1 MQHNSK
7 LLKLFTFIIAVASMM
22 AFTVISVQN
31 KQAKTTDL
39 ACCHIDGED
48 NPYAA
53 IEEFA
58 DLTYDDEFIGS
69 HELPTTV
76 SNHTYAGKV
85 IEYATPDGKKAKAYV
100 NMANRKSNNYLFVIH
115 EWWGLNDNVKKEADQ
130 LFKDLKKMKVNVVA
144 LDLYDGKVATTR
156 ENAGKYM
163 RGTKPKRAAAIING
177 AIKMANEKSK
187 EAGKGKAKIG
197 TIGWCF
203 GGGWSLQ
210 SSILAGDQGIGCVM
224 YYGMPEK
231 DESRLKMLKADV
243 LGIFA
248 KKDRWINPKVVGQFE
263 QRMKNVGKKVKVHQY
278 DADHAFAN
286 PSSPRYAEKAA
297 KDAYAKTMKFFK
309 KRF

>member
-7 LLKLFTFIIAVASMM
+7 LLKLIVFIVAVASMM
-22 AFTVISVQN
+22 AFTVISTQT
-31 KQAKTTDL
+31 KQSKTRL
-39 ACCHIDGED
+39 ACCYVDEAD
-48 NPYAA
+48 NPYTA
-53 IEEFA
+53 IEDFA
-58 DLTYDDEFIGS
+58 ALTSDEAFVNS
-69 HELPTTV
+69 HDLPTTV
-76 SNHTYAGKV
+76 KGHTYVGKIV
-85 IEYATPDGKKAKAYV
+85 EYATPDGQKAKAYV
-100 NMANRKSNNYLFVIH
+100 NIANRKSNKYLFVIH

-130 LFKDLKKMKVNVVA
+130 LFKDLKKMKVNVIA

-163 RGTKPKRAAAIING
+163 RGTKPARAAAIING

-187 EAGKGKAKIG
+187 SGKAKIG

-248 KKDRWINPKVVGQFE
+248 KKDRWITPKVVDAFE
-263 QRMKNVGKKVKVHQY
+263 QRMKSVGKKVDVYQY
-278 DADHAFAN
+278 DAGHAFAN
-286 PSSPRYAEKAA
+286 PSSKSYVKKAA

>member
-1 MQHNSK
+1 MRHNY
-7 LLKLFTFIIAVASMM
+7 KLFKLFALVIAASSIT
-22 AFTVISVQN
+22 AFTVIKVQTN
-31 KQAKTTDL
+31 KTTTTKL
-39 ACCHIDGED
+39 ACCHVDGED
-48 NPYAA
+48 DPYAA

-58 DLTYDDEFIGS
+58 NLTYDNEFVNS

-76 SNHTYAGKV
+76 NNYLYTGKIV
-85 IEYATPDGKKAKAYV
+85 EYTTPDGKKAKAYA
-100 NMANRKSNNYLFVIH
+100 NMADSKSDKYLLVIH
-115 EWWGLNDNVKKEADQ
+115 EWWGLNDNVKKEADK
-130 LFKDLKKMKVNVVA
+130 LFKDLKKKKVNVLA

-156 ENAGKYM
+156 QDAGKYM

-177 AIKMANEKSK
+177 AIKMANEK
-187 EAGKGKAKIG
+187 AGKKVKVG

-210 SSILAGDQGIGCVM
+210 SSILAGDQAIGCVM

-231 DESRLKMLKADV
+231 DVNRLKMLQTDV

-248 KKDRWINPKVVGQFE
+248 KKDKWINPKVVGEFE
-263 QRMKNVGKKVKVHQY
+263 EKMKSVGKKVKVHQY

-286 PSSPRYAEKAA
+286 PSSARYVKKAA
-297 KDAYAKTMKFFK
+297 KDAYKKTMKFLK

>member
-7 LLKLFTFIIAVASMM
+7 LLKLFIFILAVASMM

-31 KQAKTTDL
+31 KQTTKTNL
-39 ACCHIDGED
+39 ACCHVDGED
-48 NPYAA
+48 DPYAS

-58 DLTYDDEFIGS
+58 DLTFDDEFVNS
-69 HELPTTV
+69 HEMPTTV
-76 SNHTYAGKV
+76 NNHAYTGKMV
-85 IEYATPDGKKAKAYV
+85 EFTTADGKTAKAYA
-100 NMANRKSNNYLFVIH
+100 NMSNRKSNKYLLVIH

-130 LFKDLKKMKVNVVA
+130 LFKDLKKKNINVLA

-156 ENAGKYM
+156 KDAGTYM

-177 AIKMANEKSK
+177 AIKMANEK
-187 EAGKGKAKIG
+187 AKGKVKIG

-248 KKDRWINPKVVGQFE
+248 KKDRWITPKVVGEFE
-263 QRMKNVGKKVKVHQY
+263 QRMKTVGKKVKVYQY

>member
-7 LLKLFTFIIAVASMM
+7 LLKLFVLIIAVVSMM

-31 KQAKTTDL
+31 KQTTTDL
-39 ACCHIDGED
+39 ACCHVGED
-48 NPYAA
+48 DPYAA

-58 DLTYDDEFIGS
+58 DLTFDDEFVNS
-69 HELPTTV
+69 HELPTKVNSQVYT
-76 SNHTYAGKV
+76 GKMV
-85 IEYATPDGKKAKAYV
+85 EFTTSDGKKAKAYA
-100 NMANRKSNNYLFVIH
+100 NMANRKSNKYLLVIH

-130 LFKDLKKMKVNVVA
+130 LFKDLKKKKINVLA
-144 LDLYDGKVATTR
+144 LDLYDGNVATTR
-156 ENAGKYM
+156 EDAGKYM
-163 RGTKPKRAAAIING
+163 RGTKPERAAAIING
-177 AIKMANEKSK
+177 AIKMANEKAQK
-187 EAGKGKAKIG
+187 AGKGKAKIG

-248 KKDRWINPKVVGQFE
+248 KKDRWITPKVVEEFE
-263 QRMKNVGKKVKVHQY
+263 QRMKTVGKKVKVYQY
-278 DADHAFAN
+278 DANHAFAN

-297 KDAYAKTMKFFK
+297 KDAYAKTMAFFK